1 MSDSSHDALRRFFL
15 LGYDE
20 LRARLTRRLGSAEL
34 ASDALHE
41 TWLRIESA
49 APGNIVHSPKH
60 YLLQMAANV
69 AAKRLGA
76 EKRFVTLTDAKMA
89 IGLPDDAPD
98 PERVAVARSELQALA
113 SAISELT
120 PRRREILRA
129 ARIDARPGRAIAER
143 LGVAQRLVEIE
154 LSHAIAHCAL
164 RLGWTVTKRFG
175 PKLAKGSDDK
185 EDPI

>member
-1 MSDSSHDALRRFFL
+1 MSKSSRDALREFFL

-49 APGNIVHSPKH
+49 DPAGSVQSPKH

-69 AAKRLGA
+69 ALKRLSI
-76 EKRFVTLTDAKMA
+76 ENRFVTLTDAKMA
-89 IGLPDDAPD
+89 IGLVDETPD
-98 PERVAVARSELQALA
+98 PERAAIARSEVEAVAKALA
-113 SAISELT
+113 ELT
-120 PRRREILRA
+120 PRRREILLASRLSG
-129 ARIDARPGRAIAER
+129 DPLWTIAQR
-143 LGVAQRLVEIE
+143 LGISQRLVELE
-154 LSHAIAHCAL
+154 LRDALAHCAL
-164 RLGWTVTKRFG
+164 RLERTIVQRFG
-175 PKLAKGSDDK
+175 PKPSKRSQTD